1 MFDLN
6 ALIPPDSALYLQ
18 FVQNINDRGE
28 IAGTG
33 VDVSGNTHA
42 FLLIPCDEQH
52 HGVEGC
58 DYSMVDA
65 TTIAHGQAPQGA
77 QNRSGVP
84 QNSNLVGLRGRLP
97 SAIAR
102 RYHIPGGMNGSE
114 R

>member
-28 IAGTG
+28 IAGMG
-33 VDVSGNTHA
+33 VDGSGNTHA
-42 FLLIPCDEQH
+42 FLLVPCDDRH

-58 DYSMVDA
+58 DYSLVD
-65 TTIAHGQAPQGA
+65 TTTLGQVRAPQVA
-77 QNRSGVP
+77 RTRSGAV
-84 QNSNLVGLRGRLP
+84 QNGNPIGLRGRLP

-102 RYHIPGGMNGSE
+102 RYHMLGSVNGSE

>member
-1 MFDLN
+1 
-6 ALIPPDSALYLQ
+6 
-18 FVQNINDRGE
+18 
-28 IAGTG
+28 
-33 VDVSGNTHA
+33 
-42 FLLIPCDEQH
+42 
-52 HGVEGC
+52 
-58 DYSMVDA
+58 MVDA

-102 RYHIPGGMNGSE
+102 RYHMPGGMNGSE

>member
-1 MFDLN
+1 LN

-28 IAGTG
+28 IAGMG
-33 VDVSGNTHA
+33 VDSSGNTHA

-58 DYSMVDA
+58 DYSQVDA
-65 TTIAHGQAPQGA
+65 TTLAQVRAPQVA
-77 QNRSGVP
+77 QIRSGAM
-84 QNSNLVGLRGRLP
+84 QNGNPIGLRGRLP

-102 RYHIPGGMNGSE
+102 RYHMPGGMNGSE